1 MWYWYQNS
9 KDLRLTDS
17 LQKETIKVYQ
27 EITGV
32 SGSSLSDIRKAYE
45 LKNVVLSECPA
56 NLELALGDAK
66 KQERRKK
73 VWKTVAILG
82 VPISFGVGVVGTV
95 YLISR

>member
-27 EITGV
+27 QLTGV
-32 SGSSLSDIRKAYE
+32 QGASLDDIRTAYAH
-45 LKNVVLSECPA
+45 KSAVD
-56 NLELALGDAK
+56 LELVLAETK